1 MRSIDLKMEEN
12 NMNGLVST
20 IIGVMLSGLIC
31 SYVLNFLNNNIWSIF
46 NEIRKDLGKL
56 SNKTRRIL
64 SFLGF
69 LLAILITVLLNIML
83 NISSFVEGL
92 MLGFL
97 LSVKDACFKENDM
110 KINNEQY

>member
-1 MRSIDLKMEEN
+1 MEED

-31 SYVLNFLNNNIWSIF
+31 SYLLNFFNNNMWSIF
-46 NEIRKDLGKL
+46 NEIRKDLSKL

-69 LLAILITVLLNIML
+69 LLAILITVLLNVML

-92 MLGFL
+92 ILGFL
-97 LSVKDACFKENDM
+97 LSVKDTCFKDNDM
-110 KINNEQY
+110 EINNEHY

>member
-1 MRSIDLKMEEN
+1 
-12 NMNGLVST
+12 MNGLVST
-20 IIGVMLSGLIC
+20 IIGIILSGLIC
-31 SYVLNFLNNNIWSIF
+31 NYLLNFFNNNMWSIF

-69 LLAILITVLLNIML
+69 LLAILITVLLNVML

-92 MLGFL
+92 ILGFL
-97 LSVKDACFKENDM
+97 LSIKDTCFKENDM
-110 KINNEQY
+110 KINNSQS